1 MVDAARQLLR
11 EALQDPLNQKMMML
25 SESGIPLWPPQFVYQ
40 QLLAENRSRLDSCGL
55 KVRAARDLVNLPEA
69 IICNR
74 STTDMSLAKLDLPE
88 FSVRH
93 FAFVGNPS
101 LSCGSC
107 FFQTSLS
114 NACVQAKRVPQEHT

>member
-55 KVRAARDLVNLPEA
+55 KVDAPRYPLVQ
-69 IICNR
+69 R
-74 STTDMSLAKLDLPE
+74 
-88 FSVRH
+88 
-93 FAFVGNPS
+93 PS
-101 LSCGSC
+101 HDP
-107 FFQTSLS
+107 TPI
-114 NACVQAKRVPQEHT
+114 V

>member
-55 KVRAARDLVNLPEA
+55 KVWAVWD
-69 IICNR
+69 
-74 STTDMSLAKLDLPE
+74 
-88 FSVRH
+88 
-93 FAFVGNPS
+93 
-101 LSCGSC
+101 
-107 FFQTSLS
+107 
-114 NACVQAKRVPQEHT
+114 NAVLCSSIS